1 MMNARRYFFCIV
13 LTVLAGGLTALADEG
28 MWNLQD
34 IDRLPYDKLKS
45 LGLQL
50 TFEQIYNPAGGG
62 ISDAAVNVAGS
73 SGSFVSPDGL
83 VITNHHVAFT
93 AIQRQSTTE
102 HNYLEDGFVANN
114 RAEEIQAIGFNLYV
128 ILSREDVTSQVLG
141 AIDPGWDGI
150 KRHREIEK
158 IIKRIIARSEKGKDV
173 ECRISSFFGGKQYI
187 MTTYFKIRDV
197 RLVYAPPRSIGD
209 YGGETDNWMWP
220 RHAGDFTLLRGYVA
234 PDGKSA
240 DYDTRNVPYRPKR
253 FFPVSKAGVE
263 ADDFVMVIGFPGT
276 TSRYDISLA
285 IDEMVNYSYPRD
297 IKLRQDLIAIME
309 AAAARDSAVAIRLSS
324 PLKGLYNYLKKNQ
337 GMLDGFKR
345 SSLLQSK
352 VEEELALMQFIKS
365 DKKLLD
371 KYGRIFQQF
380 DSLYSEKK
388 KYRDK
393 DFILGWMVY
402 RTDLLK
408 FASYINKW
416 SLEKSKKDIDR
427 EAGYQNRDTLD
438 YIEALTYGQINL
450 VPAVDKEIFKYFL
463 RRARELPEGQK
474 IAAVEN
480 QFTGVGADQI
490 TAKIDEF
497 ADRLYAGTK
506 LVNTEDRLR
515 LFRMSRAEL
524 LKQGDP
530 FIDFAFQLEADREE
544 IRNKEKAFDGT
555 MTKLEP
561 LLISAYAEWKKE
573 NFYPDA
579 NSTLRFNY
587 GTVRG
592 YSPRDA
598 VHYHHLTT
606 LSGVIEKNSG
616 VDPFDAPSQLV
627 EVFKK
632 KDYGDYI
639 DPSLGDIPVNFLSD
653 NDITNGNSGSPV
665 LNGKGELVGLAFDGN
680 YEAMTSDYKFD
691 PAITRTISVDIR
703 YVLFIMEKVFP
714 APNLIKEMQIN

>member
-1 MMNARRYFFCIV
+1 MYVFRYL
-13 LTVLAGGLTALADEG
+13 LTITMVFLVGGSAALADEG

-34 IDRLPYDKLKS
+34 ISRLPYDKLKS

-50 TFEQIYNPAGGG
+50 TFDQIYNPAGGG
-62 ISDAAVNVAGS
+62 ISDAAVNVSGS

-102 HNYLEDGFVANN
+102 HNYLENGFVADN
-114 RAEEIQAIGFNLYV
+114 RADEIQAIGFNLYV
-128 ILSREDVTSQVLG
+128 ILSREDVTAQVLG
-141 AIDPGWDGI
+141 AIDPAWDGI
-150 KRHREIEK
+150 KRHQEIEK
-158 IIKRIIARSEKGKDV
+158 ITKRIVARSEKGKDV
-173 ECRISSFFGGKQYI
+173 ECRISSYFGGKQYI
-187 MTTYFKIRDV
+187 LTTFFKIRDV

-209 YGGETDNWMWP
+209 YGGEIDNWMWP

-240 DYDTRNVPYRPKR
+240 DFDKKNVPYRPKR
-253 FFPVSKAGVE
+253 YFPISKAGVG
-263 ADDFVMVIGFPGT
+263 ADDFVMVIGFPGST
-276 TSRYDISLA
+276 NRYEISLA
-285 IDEMVNYSYPRD
+285 TDEMVNYSYPRD
-297 IKLRQDLIAIME
+297 IKLRQDLITIME
-309 AAAARDSAVAIRLSS
+309 TAAARDSAVAIRLSS

-337 GMLDGFKR
+337 GMLDGFRR
-345 SSLLQSK
+345 SDLLQSK
-352 VEEELALMQFIKS
+352 VDEELALMQFIKS
-365 DKKLLD
+365 EKKLLD
-371 KYGRIFQQF
+371 KYGRVFQQF
-380 DSLYSEKK
+380 DSLYSEKR

-393 DFILGWMVY
+393 NFLLGWMVY

-416 SLEKSKKDIDR
+416 SLEKGRKDIDR
-427 EAGYQNRDTLD
+427 EPGYQNRDTLD

-450 VPAVDKEIFKYFL
+450 VPAVDREILKYFL
-463 RRARELPEGQK
+463 RRALELPEGQK

-480 QFTGVGADQI
+480 QLAGVGADEI
-490 TAKIDEF
+490 MAKIDQF

-515 LFRMSRAEL
+515 MFRMKRADL

-530 FIDFAFQLEADREE
+530 FLEFASQLEADREE
-544 IRNKEKAFDGT
+544 IRNREKAFDGT

-579 NSTLRFNY
+579 NGTLRFNY

-592 YSPRDA
+592 YFPRDA
-598 VHYHHLTT
+598 VQYHYLTK
-606 LSGVIEKNSG
+606 LSGVMEKNSG
-616 VDPFDAPSQLV
+616 IDPFDAPPQLV

-639 DPSLGDIPVNFLSD
+639 DPALGDIPVNFLSD

-691 PAITRTISVDIR
+691 PDITRTISVDIR
-703 YVLFIMEKVFP
+703 YVLFIMEKVYP
-714 APNLIKEMQIN
+714 APNLLKELQVN